1 MVPLSL
7 LYDNGVIPT
16 HGAVSAGTV
25 VGRAVAAAG
34 DAPMVACYP
43 KRRWRGHVAICFF
56 YIISYLHILIYTH
69 ISFPSYSCTTH
80 MILLTNAMLLY
91 SSVCLAHQM
100 LLQNWCPRI
109 SAATS
114 GEFN

>member
-43 KRRWRGHVAICFF
+43 KRRWRGHVAIFFF

-69 ISFPSYSCTTH
+69 ISFPSYSCTYDSPNKCHATLFFS
-80 MILLTNAMLLY
+80 LLSSSNVCTKLVSTNFRGNA
-91 SSVCLAHQM
+91 
-100 LLQNWCPRI
+100 W
-109 SAATS
+109 
-114 GEFN
+114 